1 MFYNYIN
8 NARWKQQ
15 NSLKICF
22 YVIYIDNNYET
33 LGIDIFEVI
42 KIVRLK
48 FKRGYRRVRRVQG
61 FGGET

>member
-48 FKRGYRRVRRVQG
+48 F
-61 FGGET
+61 